1 MTAARPGVA
10 PVIFFIQ
17 AGEWADRLRVSQRNT
32 PNTISAIPIT
42 MRNQAAHVGALSSP
56 PSRLDTSTKIA
67 VNAAS
72 PKIQPARKARLV
84 GFGRGVWSTST
95 AGMIESGE
103 TATTSASGM
112 SSVNSEPEPTV
123 ICGT

>member
-1 MTAARPGVA
+1 MKSTFGFTTTNAAAMAAARAGVA

-32 PNTISAIPIT
+32 PNTISAIPIAI
-42 MRNQAAHVGALSSP
+42 RSHEAHVGALFSP

-72 PKIQPARKARLV
+72 PRIQPAK
-84 GFGRGVWSTST
+84 
-95 AGMIESGE
+95 
-103 TATTSASGM
+103 
-112 SSVNSEPEPTV
+112 
-123 ICGT
+123 